1 MKTVYAIVPALLML
15 LPAGS
20 KQISVINSSPDAQAA
35 FDRLKA
41 LDGVWE
47 GTITTEPAIPAM
59 TGDVATI
66 TLRVA
71 SMGNALVHT
80 MASARRP
87 DNPISVI
94 YLEDSRLLLTHYC
107 DGGNRPRME
116 ARISADG
123 NTVSFEFLDISG
135 PTRNGHMS
143 RAVFTFKDASHHV
156 QEWTYVMPNGAQVR
170 VRSDL
175 RRVANQPG

>member
-1 MKTVYAIVPALLML
+1 MLVPA
-15 LPAGS
+15 S
-20 KQISVINSSPDAQAA
+20 NSQPTPNTNSTPDAQAA
-35 FDRLKA
+35 FDRLKT
-41 LDGVWE
+41 LDGAWE

-59 TGDVATI
+59 TGDVAKVTMR
-66 TLRVA
+66 TA
-71 SMGNALVHT
+71 SMGNAILHS

-94 YLEDSRLLLTHYC
+94 YLEDNRLLLTHYC

-123 NTVSFEFLDISG
+123 NTVSFEFLDVSG

-143 RAVFTFKDASHHV
+143 RAVFTFNDASHHV

-175 RRVANQPG
+175 RRVAIQP